1 MLKKMLKW
9 LIISWC
15 VILLCGVFIL
25 YIIESIDIFISE
37 QSARESKSDH
47 VVSTTSPMLVQDG
60 LAKSNKVETA
70 PESQDML
77 DLVESNG
84 ISTEPIA
91 TEPVGPSQ
99 WRVIERSESY
109 GDQLQYYSPNN
120 VNLDSRRVIITTNE
134 ELMGDKRYTSGMIES
149 ANAYLYG
156 NFSFVINV
164 SEGKG
169 LFPAIWLLPAEN
181 KALPEIDIFEM
192 IGSASDVF
200 YGVVHYINGSV
211 QTRDFFK
218 TKVENKDTYL
228 IELEW
233 TKDRLRWFIDGE
245 CMLETSKFIPDEPMY
260 LIVNQAV
267 GGKWAGSPDETTV
280 FPATFVIESWTIEP
294 ERSQKR

>member
-60 LAKSNKVETA
+60 LTESNKVETA

-109 GDQLQYYSPNN
+109 GGQLQYYSPNN

-134 ELMGDKRYTSGMIES
+134 ELMGNKSYTSGMVES

>member
-1 MLKKMLKW
+1 MLKW

-47 VVSTTSPMLVQDG
+47 VVSIPSPMLVQDG
-60 LAKSNKVETA
+60 LTESNKVETA

-120 VNLDSRRVIITTNE
+120 VNLDSRHVIITTNE

>member
-60 LAKSNKVETA
+60 LTESNKVETA

-134 ELMGDKRYTSGMIES
+134 ELMGDKRYTSGMVES

>member
-9 LIISWC
+9 LIISLC
-15 VILLCGVFIL
+15 VILLCAVFTL

-47 VVSTTSPMLVQDG
+47 VVSTTAPMLVQDG
-60 LAKSNKVETA
+60 LTESNKVETA
-70 PESQDML
+70 PESQDVL

-109 GDQLQYYSPNN
+109 GGQLQYYSPNN

-134 ELMGDKRYTSGMIES
+134 ELMGDKRYTSGMVES

>member
-47 VVSTTSPMLVQDG
+47 VVSTPPPMLVQDG
-60 LAKSNKVETA
+60 LAESNKVETA

-134 ELMGDKRYTSGMIES
+134 ELMGNKRYTSGMIES